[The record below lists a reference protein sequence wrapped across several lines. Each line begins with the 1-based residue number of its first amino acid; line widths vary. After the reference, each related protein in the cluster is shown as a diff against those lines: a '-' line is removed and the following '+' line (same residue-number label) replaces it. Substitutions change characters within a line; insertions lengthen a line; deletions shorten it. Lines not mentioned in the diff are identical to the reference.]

1 MSKFPMIA
9 KALNSR
15 KNIEPWLAAVFQCEH
30 LTLLLGSG
38 FTKAVAYQFGTNADD
53 IACNYGGFPLNEK
66 LEDARSVGRCDHGVC
81 RGKY

>member
-38 FTKAVAYQFGTNADD
+38 FTKTVAYHVGTGVVDMD
-53 IACNYGGFPLNEK
+53 CNYGGFPLDEK
-66 LEDARSVGRCDHGVC
+66 LKDARSVGRCDHGVC